1 MSETLKVIFSM
12 CMVSLALAALIVN
25 SIGNLRADVNL
36 IRTELIDTRKE
47 VRENGVEIVKIRAK
61 VNGFGKDMDG
71 LRTQVDGLRTE
82 VDGLRTEVDGLRT
95 EVDGLRTEVDGLR
108 TEMDKFGQGQQA
120 LTERVTSLEELV
132 QGVLLPRRGA
142 TAKNG

>member
-47 VRENGVEIVKIRAK
+47 VRDNRIEIINNRAEI
-61 VNGFGKDMDG
+61 NDLRKDMD
-71 LRTQVDGLRTE
+71 R
-82 VDGLRTEVDGLRT
+82 
-95 EVDGLRTEVDGLR
+95 
-108 TEMDKFGQGQQA
+108 FGQGQQA

-132 QGVLLPRRGA
+132 QGVLLARGGA
-142 TAKNG
+142 TAKTTERI